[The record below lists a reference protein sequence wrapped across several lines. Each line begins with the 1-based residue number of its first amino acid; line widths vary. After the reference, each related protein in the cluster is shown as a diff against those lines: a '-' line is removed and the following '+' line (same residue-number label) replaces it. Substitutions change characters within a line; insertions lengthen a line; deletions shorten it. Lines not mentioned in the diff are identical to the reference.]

1 MTEALRNFQ
10 LRVLVACPYCC
21 CAAVQIRKRTRENVV
36 VTQTRVR
43 IPLGPLFDFVRW
55 TMFLTERYGRQAL
68 RRQPEA
74 LAREQLPGAAL
85 LVPDLERT
93 DPGRRGFAI

>member
-1 MTEALRNFQ
+1 
-10 LRVLVACPYCC
+10 
-21 CAAVQIRKRTRENVV
+21 
-36 VTQTRVR
+36 
-43 IPLGPLFDFVRW
+43 
-55 TMFLTERYGRQAL
+55 MFLTERYGRQAL

-85 LVPDLERT
+85 LLPDLERT